1 VTQVPAVLPDEV
13 GAVQADAADTLKAI
27 KRLLFGVFVIL
38 FAFGLDFGREFLL
51 PVTLAFFIA
60 LAFRPA
66 VRRLSRLG
74 IPAWLA
80 TSVFMAILIICAAGF
95 VYAVSGPVAG
105 WIADAP
111 SYAKSFSEK
120 LTDLRASFE
129 SVTHLT
135 ESIQKAAD
143 TAAAAPAKEVVVA
156 DNSPMLAFV
165 AQGTGYS
172 ASVVTTVVLTLV
184 IAAFMMASGDLFYEK
199 IVRVLPTLSDK
210 KRALRV
216 VYDVETEVSSYLL
229 MVTAINAAL
238 GVSIALAFY
247 FLGMPLAYLW
257 GLLAFLFNYIPFV
270 GAIAGVALSGFMA
283 VAVFDSLTYAMVI
296 PLAYAVINGVE
307 NQLITPVFLGRR
319 LQINSVA
326 ILLALTFWSW
336 EWGIAGTMLAVP
348 ILVTIKVFSDHLDGM
363 QGIGEFLSDGQAQL
377 RDNGA
382 AAAA

>member
-1 VTQVPAVLPDEV
+1 VTSVPAVLPVEV
-13 GAVQADAADTLKAI
+13 GAVQADAADTLKTI
-27 KRLLFGVFVIL
+27 KRLLFGAFVVL

-60 LAFRPA
+60 LAFRPS
-66 VRRLSRLG
+66 VRRLSRRG
-74 IPAWLA
+74 IPAWIA
-80 TSVFMAILIICAAGF
+80 TSVFMAVVIFSAAGF

-111 SYAKSFSEK
+111 SYARSFSEK
-120 LTDLRASFE
+120 LARLRASFE

-143 TAAAAPAKEVVVA
+143 TASAAPAKEVVVS
-156 DNSPMLAFV
+156 DNSPILAFV

-172 ASVVTTVVLTLV
+172 AGVVTTVVLTLV

-199 IVRVLPTLSDK
+199 IVRVLPTLTDK
-210 KRALRV
+210 KRALRI

-238 GVSIALAFY
+238 GVSIGVAFY

-283 VAVFDSLTYAMVI
+283 VTVFDTLSYAMVI

-348 ILVTIKVFSDHLDGM
+348 ILVTIKVFSDHLDSL
-363 QGIGEFLSDGQAQL
+363 QGVGEFLSDGQAQL
-377 RDNGA
+377 RGNGA
-382 AAAA
+382 ADAA

>member
-1 VTQVPAVLPDEV
+1 VSAVLPVE
-13 GAVQADAADTLKAI
+13 ADADQTGAAAALKPI
-27 KRLLFGVFVIL
+27 RQLLFGIFVIL

-60 LAFRPA
+60 LAFRPS
-66 VRRLSRLG
+66 VRRLSRRG

-80 TSVFMAILIICAAGF
+80 TSVFMALVILSAAGF
-95 VYAVSGPVAG
+95 IYAVSGPVAG
-105 WIADAP
+105 WIAAAP

-120 LTDLRASFE
+120 LRDLRASFE

-143 TAAAAPAKEVVVA
+143 TAASAPAKELVVS
-156 DNSPMLAFV
+156 DSSPMLAFV

-172 ASVVTTVVLTLV
+172 AGVVTTVVLTLV

-199 IVRVLPTLSDK
+199 IVRAFPTLTDK
-210 KRALRV
+210 KRALRI

-238 GVSIALAFY
+238 GVSIGLAFY

-257 GLLAFLFNYIPFV
+257 GLLAFFFNYIPFV

-283 VAVFDSLTYAMVI
+283 VTVFDTLSYAMVI
-296 PLAYAVINGVE
+296 PLSYALINGIE

-348 ILVTIKVFSDHLDGM
+348 ILVTIKVFSDHLDSL
-363 QGIGEFLSDGQAQL
+363 QGVGEFLSDGQAQQ
-377 RDNGA
+377 RENGA
-382 AAAA
+382 ADAA

>member
-1 VTQVPAVLPDEV
+1 VTAVTSPLPME
-13 GAVQADAADTLKAI
+13 AIIAQADPALAMKPV
-27 KRLLFGVFVIL
+27 KRLLAGIFIIAL
-38 FAFGLDFGREFLL
+38 AFGLDFGREFLL

-66 VRRLSRLG
+66 VRRLSRAG
-74 IPAWLA
+74 IPAWIT
-80 TSVFMAILIICAAGF
+80 TSVFMAAVILSAAGF
-95 VYAVSGPVAG
+95 VYAVSGPVSG

-111 SYAKSFSEK
+111 SYARSFSEK
-120 LTDLRASFE
+120 LRDLRASFD

-135 ESIQKAAD
+135 DGIQAAAN
-143 TAAAAPAKEVVVA
+143 TAAAAPAKEVVVS
-156 DNSPMLAFV
+156 DNSPMLAFL

-172 ASVVTTVVLTLV
+172 AGVVTTVVLTLV

-199 IVRVLPTLSDK
+199 IVRVLPTLTDK
-210 KRALRV
+210 KRALRI
-216 VYDVETEVSSYLL
+216 VYDVETEVSTYLQ

-238 GVSIALAFY
+238 GLSIGVAFY
-247 FLGMPLAYLW
+247 FLGMPMAYLW

-270 GAIAGVALSGFMA
+270 GAITGVALSGFMA
-283 VAVFDSLTYAMVI
+283 VTVFDSLTYALVI
-296 PLAYAVINGVE
+296 PAAYALINGIE

-348 ILVTIKVFSDHLDGM
+348 ILVTIKVFCDHLDGM
-363 QGIGEFLSDGQAQL
+363 QGIGEFLSDGQAQ
-377 RDNGA
+377 RENGNGEA
-382 AAAA
+382 A

>member
-1 VTQVPAVLPDEV
+1 VSAVLPIE
-13 GAVQADAADTLKAI
+13 AAASPADPAAALKPI
-27 KRLLFGVFVIL
+27 KRMLFGIFIIL
-38 FAFGLDFGREFLL
+38 FAYGLDFGREFLL

-60 LAFRPA
+60 LAFRPT
-66 VRRLSRLG
+66 VRRLGRRG
-74 IPAWLA
+74 IPAWVA
-80 TSVFMAILIICAAGF
+80 TAFFMTAVILSAAGF

-120 LTDLRASFE
+120 LRDLRASFE

-143 TAAAAPAKEVVVA
+143 TAAAAPAKEVVVS
-156 DNSPMLAFV
+156 DNSPILAFI

-184 IAAFMMASGDLFYEK
+184 ITAFMMASGDLFYEK
-199 IVRVLPTLSDK
+199 IVRGFPTLTDK
-210 KRALRV
+210 KRALRI

-238 GVSIALAFY
+238 GLSIGLAFY

-270 GAIAGVALSGFMA
+270 GAITGVALSGFMA
-283 VAVFDSLTYAMVI
+283 VTVFDSLTYALVI
-296 PLAYAVINGVE
+296 PLAYALINGVE

-363 QGIGEFLSDGQAQL
+363 QGVGEFLSDGQAQL
-377 RDNGA
+377 RENGGCA
-382 AAAA
+382 A

>member
-1 VTQVPAVLPDEV
+1 VTPVPAVLPVEV
-13 GAVQADAADTLKAI
+13 GAVQADAAAALKPI
-27 KRLLFGVFVIL
+27 KQLLFGIFIIL

-60 LAFRPA
+60 LAFRPT
-66 VRRLSRLG
+66 VRRLSRRG

-80 TSVFMAILIICAAGF
+80 TAVFMAVVILSAAAF

-120 LTDLRASFE
+120 LRDLRASFE

-143 TAAAAPAKEVVVA
+143 TAAATPAKEVVVSGS
-156 DNSPMLAFV
+156 SPILAFV

-172 ASVVTTVVLTLV
+172 AGIVTTVVLTLV

-199 IVRVLPTLSDK
+199 IVRVLPTLTDK
-210 KRALRV
+210 KRALRI

-238 GVSIALAFY
+238 GVSIGVAFY

-283 VAVFDSLTYAMVI
+283 VTVFDSLTYALVI
-296 PLAYAVINGVE
+296 PLAYALINGIE

-348 ILVTIKVFSDHLDGM
+348 ILVTIKVFSDHLDSL
-363 QGIGEFLSDGQAQL
+363 QGVGEFLSDGQAQL
-377 RDNGA
+377 RESGGEA
-382 AAAA
+382 PA

>member
-1 VTQVPAVLPDEV
+1 VPAVSPI
-13 GAVQADAADTLKAI
+13 DAAAAPADTAAALKPI
-27 KRLLFGVFVIL
+27 KRLLFGIFIIL
-38 FAFGLDFGREFLL
+38 IAHGLDFGREFLL

-60 LAFRPA
+60 LAFRPT
-66 VRRLSRLG
+66 VRRLGRRG

-80 TSVFMAILIICAAGF
+80 TAFFMTGVILSAAGF

-105 WIADAP
+105 WVADAP

-120 LTDLRASFE
+120 LKDLRASFE
-129 SVTHLT
+129 SVTQLT
-135 ESIQKAAD
+135 QSVQKAAD
-143 TAAAAPAKEVVVA
+143 TAAAAPAKELVVS
-156 DNSPMLAFV
+156 DSSPMLAFV

-172 ASVVTTVVLTLV
+172 AGVVTTVVLTLV

-199 IVRVLPTLSDK
+199 IVRAFPTLTDK
-210 KRALRV
+210 KRALRI

-238 GVSIALAFY
+238 GVSIGLAFY

-257 GLLAFLFNYIPFV
+257 GLLAFFFNYIPFV

-283 VAVFDSLTYAMVI
+283 VTVFDTLSYAMVI
-296 PLAYAVINGVE
+296 PLSYALINGIE

-348 ILVTIKVFSDHLDGM
+348 ILVTIKVFSDHLDSL
-363 QGIGEFLSDGQAQL
+363 QGVGEFLSDGQAQQ
-377 RDNGA
+377 RENGA
-382 AAAA
+382 ADAA

>member
-1 VTQVPAVLPDEV
+1 MSAALPVE
-13 GAVQADAADTLKAI
+13 ADAAQADTAVTLKAI

-66 VRRLSRLG
+66 VRGLSRRG

-80 TSVFMAILIICAAGF
+80 TSVFMALVILSAAGLI
-95 VYAVSGPVAG
+95 YAVSGPVAG

-120 LTDLRASFE
+120 LRHLRASFE

-143 TAAAAPAKEVVVA
+143 AASAAPAKEVVVS
-156 DNSPMLAFV
+156 DNSPILAFV

-172 ASVVTTVVLTLV
+172 AGVVTTVVLTLV

-199 IVRVLPTLSDK
+199 IVRVLPTLTDK
-210 KRALRV
+210 KRALRI

-238 GVSIALAFY
+238 GVSIGVAFY

-270 GAIAGVALSGFMA
+270 GAITGVALSGFMA
-283 VAVFDSLTYAMVI
+283 ITVFDSLTYAMAI
-296 PLAYAVINGVE
+296 PLAYALINGIE

-363 QGIGEFLSDGQAQL
+363 QGVGEFLSDGQAQL
-377 RDNGA
+377 RENGA
-382 AAAA
+382 ASAT